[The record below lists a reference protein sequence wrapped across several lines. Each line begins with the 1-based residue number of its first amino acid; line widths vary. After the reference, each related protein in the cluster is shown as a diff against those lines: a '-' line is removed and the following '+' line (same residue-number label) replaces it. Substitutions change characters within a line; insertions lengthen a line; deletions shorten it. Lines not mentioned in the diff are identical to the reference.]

1 MHHPIVYTYLFFHAV
16 WLYHHVGYLSRC
28 ILLEFHAP
36 SLEIPMTIYAELPAL
51 LTGTFISMGEAFISR
66 GIQEID
72 SDILPTLREHIG
84 GAIPRVLPSYGLLFW
99 FTIEVCIATV
109 WNAHM
114 VDSACC

>member
-1 MHHPIVYTYLFFHAV
+1 
-16 WLYHHVGYLSRC
+16 
-28 ILLEFHAP
+28 
-36 SLEIPMTIYAELPAL
+36 MTSYAELPAL
-51 LTGTFISMGEAFISR
+51 LTGSTSAIGTFISMGEAFISR

-109 WNAHM
+109 WNTHM